1 MLNSFTFLRMCV
13 LKTRFI
19 ISFQDYHV
27 TAWKLAGLTS
37 DKIVVGVQTNS
48 ITYKLIQP
56 NEYRLGTPVAKL
68 KIRPFYKICQKLYA
82 GSLEIFEE
90 KTRCPYAFRD
100 QNWYSYE
107 NQKSISEKV
116 EYVVG
121 QSLAGIAVLYYDED
135 DPINTCG
142 DGPHPLTTA
151 ILTTLEGLD
160 QPATGGE
167 NPSAVAQRSVPAVN
181 FDSYEEYANVR
192 IVDQDVP
199 YSVGAPPA
207 FCDGEVSGGNDG
219 TSYIIQQI
227 PSLAGSSGGQ
237 SQQGQGGVVGS
248 QQGQGV
254 TERIGSKPILTVV
267 QQAGHPM
274 QQLPQQPPYHGLSSF
289 GGVAQQPQR
298 PQRFG
303 SQTGPQH
310 PAGVPIETSASNSGG
325 SYPVQ
330 YAPPGYPGQ
339 TGGSSG
345 SGCAS
350 EATTTTTTP
359 APSCGCQHQQQQPG
373 AYQVIQQFHP
383 DQDDNCDEDEIVEEV
398 IPVQPSTPCPPQK
411 CPQVILANSDQALNR
426 IDPVVGAKFGSS
438 GMGSAGG
445 MMGGSA
451 GGLLGAL
458 GALGGMGGAGASN
471 LLNQLF
477 SERAGGSRGSGGS
490 AFGAMGSGG
499 SGFGGMGAGGSGFGG
514 MGSGSSGF
522 GGMGAGG
529 NGFGGMGSGGSGFGG
544 SMGSGGGGMGAG
556 SGGMGGG
563 AAGGGSGGGGGGGGA
578 GSAGSSDPSPLFSE
592 PVSPLVVRPPPKG
605 AQFDPKNSRLGIIA
619 TSKIKPGPN
628 SSCAGGGGGG
638 GNGGGSG
645 GGAPG
650 AFPPNSQGPMVTF
663 GGSGFPQLGANC
675 PQNPFGQGG
684 GGQSMG
690 GGQAAPDNGLSL
702 LGGGGSPG
710 PMINL
715 QATATFQ
722 TSTTAPQGLAD
733 LMSNME
739 NLANM
744 LPKLAALKQTSLGAS
759 SQLGGSGTP
768 FGICPFDGIIPDARN
783 PKFYYLCRRG
793 LPMCEENRFSCADGY
808 VFNAANQK
816 CVLA

>member
-1 MLNSFTFLRMCV
+1 MCV

-37 DKIVVGVQTNS
+37 DKIVIGVQTNS

-121 QSLAGIAVLYYDED
+121 QSLAGIAVMYYDED

-151 ILTTLEGLD
+151 ILSTLEGMD

-207 FCDGEVSGGNDG
+207 FCDG
-219 TSYIIQQI
+219 
-227 PSLAGSSGGQ
+227 P
-237 SQQGQGGVVGS
+237 
-248 QQGQGV
+248 
-254 TERIGSKPILTVV
+254 R
-267 QQAGHPM
+267 
-274 QQLPQQPPYHGLSSF
+274 
-289 GGVAQQPQR
+289 
-298 PQRFG
+298 
-303 SQTGPQH
+303 H

-325 SYPVQ
+325 SYSVQ
-330 YAPPGYPGQ
+330 YAQPGNPGQ
-339 TGGSSG
+339 PGGSAG

-359 APSCGCQHQQQQPG
+359 APSCGYQQQQQQPG
-373 AYQVIQQFHP
+373 AYQVVQQFHP
-383 DQDDNCDEDEIVEEV
+383 DQDDNCDEDEIMEEA
-398 IPVQPSTPCPPQK
+398 IPVQPSGPSTPCPPQK

-438 GMGSAGG
+438 GMGSA
-445 MMGGSA
+445 
-451 GGLLGAL
+451 
-458 GALGGMGGAGASN
+458 
-471 LLNQLF
+471 
-477 SERAGGSRGSGGS
+477 
-490 AFGAMGSGG
+490 
-499 SGFGGMGAGGSGFGG
+499 
-514 MGSGSSGF
+514 
-522 GGMGAGG
+522 
-529 NGFGGMGSGGSGFGG
+529 
-544 SMGSGGGGMGAG
+544 
-556 SGGMGGG
+556 
-563 AAGGGSGGGGGGGGA
+563 A

-638 GNGGGSG
+638 GGSG

-650 AFPPNSQGPMVTF
+650 AFPPNSQ
-663 GGSGFPQLGANC
+663 
-675 PQNPFGQGG
+675 
-684 GGQSMG
+684 
-690 GGQAAPDNGLSL
+690 
-702 LGGGGSPG
+702 G

-739 NLANM
+739 SLANM

-793 LPMCEENRFSCADGY
+793 L
-808 VFNAANQK
+808 
-816 CVLA
+816 